1 MNSTKIYKSNETI
14 VRGDSQDLPVTFTMN
29 SLPID
34 ITGWTVYCQ
43 VKSDLLNGSAAL
55 IPTKT
60 VTVHTD
66 PTNGESLIEF
76 TATETE
82 GLIEG
87 EAYFIIKLQT
97 DDVVPKVSTPVIIIA
112 QVIEGGDFV

>member
-60 VTVHTD
+60 VTVQ
-66 PTNGESLIEF
+66 
-76 TATETE
+76 TE